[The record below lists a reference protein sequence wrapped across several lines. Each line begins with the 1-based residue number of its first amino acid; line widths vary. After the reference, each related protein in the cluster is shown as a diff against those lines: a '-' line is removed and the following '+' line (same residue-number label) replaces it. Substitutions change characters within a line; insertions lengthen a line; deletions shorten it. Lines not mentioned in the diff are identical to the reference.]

1 MATFAELLDTIATEN
16 EFQSRLNQ
24 AKDAYRQQ
32 FGKDMPIT
40 SNVRTR
46 EQQEK
51 LFKERASNPNLVAP
65 PGTSKHEVGEA
76 ADIPTS
82 VPESFLNQFGIHRP
96 LGKKDPVHAVLMP
109 AKQEAKTEP
118 ATESKTFA
126 DWVGSFGS
134 GEVSAEPEKKQPS
147 KVKSLVGD
155 ILMKGMEMR
164 QQVPGFLA
172 STADVI
178 AGAPSFIAGTVG
190 YGAGRLFGLSPEE
203 ATAASQKVAAPLA
216 EPVGRVTGLKE
227 TEAYQKAL
235 PKQVMDYIGGHIE
248 EGAKAIAQR
257 FGVPEADVQNAINA
271 AMIAAPVGISK
282 AKTEFAKAKA
292 ELMPTTPSAAPV
304 TPVKPGMVSGG
315 AAAAD
320 VKAQIQ
326 EIAARLPENEAR
338 QLLAADPAKV
348 DLAAAERRAVASKF
362 GVELTKGEA
371 KQDLSLLGDEFNAKK
386 ESPELQRRLVERSE
400 KLFRGLD
407 DIKERTAPDIYTAD
421 KTELGQR
428 IIDTLQAKDAQRR
441 SEISGLYKQLEDA
454 NAGALPID
462 TGTLLNNINTRL
474 SQKMRSRYAPA
485 ELMDTIKDAAE
496 RKSMTFEEF
505 ENLRSI
511 AAEEIRS
518 SKDGNKRMAASIIRD
533 ELENMP
539 LSTDNAQI
547 KVLADQA
554 RAAAKARFDLLDKN
568 PAYKAAVKDT
578 RSAEDLA
585 AGLESVSA
593 DKFLQQFVHSDTKQA
608 STANLKRLMNEL
620 SDQPDALQA
629 LRAGTIEHFREKATM
644 AGNNFGQAGY
654 NKRLAALRG
663 KVDRIFAGDA
673 ALQDLRDLGQ
683 LATWTE
689 HRRPLTG
696 ANVSESGNVAIQG
709 MKKMAEAGITAKTG
723 VPVGAIKGYFQ
734 GKKRETELRKMIE
747 PGAGLTN
754 D

>member
-1 MATFAELLDTIATEN
+1 MATLADLWESEAPAPVKSAKVSPQKQSDMEKNRMIILQAELDDARN
-16 EFQSRLNQ
+16 RLTKGDPRAQ
-24 AKDAYRQQ
+24 GDIEAL
-32 FGKDMPIT
+32 
-40 SNVRTR
+40 TR
-46 EQQEK
+46 EMGGK
-51 LFKERASNPNLVAP
+51 VAP
-65 PGTSKHEVGEA
+65 SAPVAPKTGSTLADLWESTAGEPSKPEA
-76 ADIPTS
+76 
-82 VPESFLNQFGIHRP
+82 
-96 LGKKDPVHAVLMP
+96 GKP
-109 AKQEAKTEP
+109 
-118 ATESKTFA
+118 
-126 DWVGSFGS
+126 
-134 GEVSAEPEKKQPS
+134 EPEKKETG

-155 ILMKGMEMR
+155 ILMKGFETKQAMR
-164 QQVPGFLA
+164 ELVRPAYEVGGTLLGGAAGAVLGPVAGVIESVQSGKYGTPEGVKIGEQKAAAVQRALMPEVTTPTGQAILGGLQKA
-172 STADVI
+172 ADVAKI
-178 AGAPSFIAGTVG
+178 PPVGAPELIGM
-190 YGAGRLFGLSPEE
+190 
-203 ATAASQKVAAPLA
+203 APLA
-216 EPVGRVTGLKE
+216 QAATQQGAQALTRGVVAPV
-227 TEAYQKAL
+227 QKAL
-235 PKQVMDYIGGHIE
+235 GEIE
-248 EGAKAIAQR
+248 VVRQPPAQ
-257 FGVPEADVQNAINA
+257 I
-271 AMIAAPVGISK
+271 
-282 AKTEFAKAKA
+282 T
-292 ELMPTTPSAAPV
+292 
-304 TPVKPGMVSGG
+304 KPGMVSGG

-320 VKAQIQ
+320 IKAQIQ

-386 ESPELQRRLVERSE
+386 ESPELQRRLVERNE

-407 DIKERTAPDIYTAD
+407 DIKERTAPDIYTSD